1 MTLFSKLIIGTNGA
15 DKITATDESHLIL
28 ADGGDDIITSGSG
41 NDFIYGGAGNDVL
54 HGGDGDNVFVLGSDL
69 DVVKDFTQGSDTI
82 QIALDDAD
90 TSTID
95 ALLTAAGLRTAQE
108 VVNDYHSDYQ
118 DRTDTYIYD
127 NNGTANIADD
137 TALMVLEDFSQDLTV
152 SDFSII

>member
-1 MTLFSKLIIGTNGA
+1 M
-15 DKITATDESHLIL
+15 
-28 ADGGDDIITSGSG
+28 
-41 NDFIYGGAGNDVL
+41 
-54 HGGDGDNVFVLGSDL
+54 LGSDL

-108 VVNDYHSDYQ
+108 VVNDYHTDYQ

-137 TALMVLEDFSQDLTV
+137 TALMVLEDFSQDLSV